1 MEKLNKWI
9 PIGLS
14 LLLIFDLTFQNSQAS
29 KQLTENTQIAIDSVI
44 ASNHSSTYWW
54 NDYIFM
60 RKIGHLVE
68 YIPLG
73 LSTCFAFGGWR
84 ALAFCVVVSF
94 VDQLIKGI
102 LPGREFDWKDM
113 PFDLI
118 GYVVGILVMAIV
130 LRIRNRRADG
140 ERKGHGKKENTI
152 CC

>member
-14 LLLIFDLTFQNSQAS
+14 LLLIFGLTFQNSQAS

-44 ASNHSSTYWW
+44 ASNRSSTYWW

-73 LSTCFAFGGWR
+73 LSTCFAFRGWR
-84 ALAFCVVVSF
+84 ALMFCVFVSF

-102 LPGREFDWKDM
+102 LPGREFDWRDM

-118 GYVVGILVMAIV
+118 GYGVGILVMAIV

-140 ERKGHGKKENTI
+140 ERKRHVKKENII
-152 CC
+152 CR